1 MTETSTLR
9 QPSRLP
15 DTSSQV
21 VRQRWLD
28 LFEWS
33 YSIQRVTEQEIEPGV
48 HAVVIPAA
56 CKTGM
61 DKELLRAEVR
71 VTSGDIPSMARG
83 LRLERFSGLIE
94 LGLTQPDEY
103 RGWMGKWGKDVAAGQ
118 TEVMV
123 FVDLAYLEA
132 AMLERLWDHGVIVDF
147 GSPLAFFRR
156 GSLTEYLNIY
166 EAVTTMLAEG
176 YSLADSRVAAG
187 FGNSKPPATVR
198 QRFSKA
204 LLPLH
209 SSYMAYRSRQL
220 RRRNPRGAMPLLN
233 LQYWQLR
240 EGSTSGQKVLNEWR
254 ARIEQLL
261 QEAAFKVSSGFPK
274 SFAA

>member
-71 VTSGDIPSMARG
+71 VTSGYIPSMARG
-83 LRLERFSGLIE
+83 LRLELSGLIE

-176 YSLADSRVAAG
+176 YSLADTARRLASEILSRLQLYANA
-187 FGNSKPPATVR
+187 FLKLSCLYTQATWHIDHDNYVVEI
-198 QRFSKA
+198 
-204 LLPLH
+204 P
-209 SSYMAYRSRQL
+209 
-220 RRRNPRGAMPLLN
+220 GARCPLN

>member
-1 MTETSTLR
+1 MTETSTLQ

-28 LFEWS
+28 LFDWS
-33 YSIQRVTEQEIEPGV
+33 YSILRVTGQEIEPGV
-48 HAVVIPAA
+48 HAMVIPAA

-61 DKELLRAEVR
+61 GKDLLEAEVR
-71 VTSGDIPSMARG
+71 VTSGHVPSMARG
-83 LRLERFSGLIE
+83 LRLELSRLNE
-94 LGLTQPDEY
+94 LGLAQPDEY
-103 RGWMGKWGKDVAAGQ
+103 RGWMGEWGKDVAAGQ

-166 EAVTTMLAEG
+166 EAVTTMVAEG
-176 YSLADSRVAAG
+176 CSLADTARRLASEILSRLQLYANV
-187 FGNSKPPATVR
+187 FLKLSCLYTQATWHIDHDNYVVEV
-198 QRFSKA
+198 
-204 LLPLH
+204 PG
-209 SSYMAYRSRQL
+209 L
-220 RRRNPRGAMPLLN
+220 RCPVN

-240 EGSTSGQKVLNEWR
+240 EGPTSAQKVLKDWR

-261 QEAAFKVSSGFPK
+261 QEAAIKVNSDFPK